1 MITTPSS
8 LLLGAN
14 LLGVLLLLLHCL
26 HLQRGDAQL
35 DGHLHKLLE
44 ADRAALVRVVLVE
57 ECLHGALVHVLIV
70 LAELPRGCLHLLLD
84 RRVRVRARGGARGHA
99 PRQVLHHGRDE
110 LLRGLAAGPREV
122 PGAAALAERGVHRL
136 PAVARPPEDVGLVA
150 GIQDRGMLHGAQEG
164 DDHAQGVHRRLLAPL
179 VRVPQVRDGPV
190 GGLELFDEAA
200 RFALADQ
207 VRCDEAG
214 AAVDLSNLIGQHV
227 SVVVVAGHAE
237 AAASPTDDLHGGGVA
252 DQVHE
257 VAAGALQKAGGQ
269 VFFLVVFVEDCLH
282 LPPETLLPLENG
294 LLGDNVR
301 HDVRLQAT
309 REEDVRQVLDVVQR
323 VVVDH
328 DRRHVVVEL
337 PAVDDL
343 GLLLDVVREERR
355 KHAAFADILP
365 TCAVLAA
372 HRVTL
377 EEDRLIEAQLDA
389 WDVDRVARDGDAV
402 PAATHGS
409 VGRATRLLEAKL
421 LNLLGAGRDGG
432 LLEDGAEAGARG
444 HGLVQ
449 HLVVGIISMFAAQV
463 EVLPL
468 RGVDEGFH
476 PLLADNLHGV
486 PRHLLAGD
494 VGHRWGR
501 DLVRGEGADPQAT
514 WGSPREAAERA
525 QHREGA
531 GWKTNPHG

>member
-1 MITTPSS
+1 MAGDAR
-8 LLLGAN
+8 LVVLDGLR
-14 LLGVLLLLLHCL
+14 VLLHRRDAE
-26 HLQRGDAQL
+26 LQR
-35 DGHLHKLLE
+35 HVHELLE
-44 ADRAALVRVVLVE
+44 GDCAIGIRVVLLE
-57 ECLHGALVHVLIV
+57 ESLNALLVHVLESA
-70 LAELPRGCLHLLLD
+70 AEL
-84 RRVRVRARGGARGHA
+84 ARGSQLLFRGHLVWHRHLA
-99 PRQVLHHGRDE
+99 RCHALLQILEDRLDKLLGRE
-110 LLRGLAAGPREV
+110 ARGPREV
-122 PGAAALAERGVHRL
+122 AGAPARAEGRVHRL
-136 PAVARPPEDVGLVA
+136 LAVACPPEDVSLV
-150 GIQDRGMLHGAQEG
+150 RGVQHRRVLHGAEES
-164 DDHAQGVHRRLLAPL
+164 DNHAERVHRGVLAAQ
-179 VRVPQVRDGPV
+179 VGMPQVRDRPV
-190 GGLELFDEAA
+190 GGLELLDEAA

-207 VRCDEAG
+207 VRGDEAG

-227 SVVVVAGHAE
+227 SVVVVASHAE
-237 AAASPTDDLHGGGVA
+237 AAASPTDDLHGGRIA
-252 DQVHE
+252 DEVHE
-257 VAAGALQKAGGQ
+257 VAASGLQKVGGQ
-269 VFFLVVFVEDCLH
+269 VLFLVVFVEDCLH
-282 LPPETLLPLENG
+282 LPPEALLPLENG

-301 HDVRLQAT
+301 YDVRLQAT
-309 REEDVRQVLDVVQR
+309 LEEDVRQVLDVVQR

-355 KHAAFADILP
+355 KHAALADILP
-365 TCAVLAA
+365 TCAILAA

-377 EEDRLIEAQLDA
+377 EEDGLIEAQLDA

-421 LNLLGAGRDGG
+421 LHLLGAGRDGG

-444 HGLVQ
+444 HGFVQ

-463 EVLPL
+463 EVLPF

-514 WGSPREAAERA
+514 WGPPREAAERA
-525 QHREGA
+525 QHRECA

>member
-1 MITTPSS
+1 MIATASS

-14 LLGVLLLLLHCL
+14 LLGVLLLLLHRL

-57 ECLHGALVHVLIV
+57 ECLHGTLVHVLIV

-84 RRVRVRARGGARGHA
+84 SRVRVRARGGARGHA
-99 PRQVLHHGRDE
+99 PRQVLHHGGDE

-122 PGAAALAERGVHRL
+122 PGAAALAECGVHRL

-190 GGLELFDEAA
+190 GGLELLDEAA

-207 VRCDEAG
+207 VRGDEAG

-227 SVVVVAGHAE
+227 SVVVVASHAE
-237 AAASPTDDLHGGGVA
+237 AAASPTDDLHGGRIA
-252 DQVHE
+252 DEVHE
-257 VAAGALQKAGGQ
+257 VAASGLQKVGGQ
-269 VFFLVVFVEDCLH
+269 VLFLVVFVEDCLH
-282 LPPETLLPLENG
+282 LPPEALLPLENG

-301 HDVRLQAT
+301 YDVRLQAT
-309 REEDVRQVLDVVQR
+309 LEEDVRQVLDVVQR

-355 KHAAFADILP
+355 KHAALADILP
-365 TCAVLAA
+365 TCAILAA

-377 EEDRLIEAQLDA
+377 EEDGLIEAQLDA

-402 PAATHGS
+402 PAPAHGS
-409 VGRATRLLEAKL
+409 VGGAPRFLQPELLH
-421 LNLLGAGRDGG
+421 LLGARSNGG
-432 LLEDGAEAGARG
+432 LLEDGPNACARS

-449 HLVVGIISMFAAQV
+449 HLVIRVIAGFAAQV

-468 RGVDEGFH
+468 RSVDERRHPRLLDDFH
-476 PLLADNLHGV
+476 RV
-486 PRHLLAGD
+486 PRHLFARDVRHRRGHDLA
-494 VGHRWGR
+494 
-501 DLVRGEGADPQAT
+501 RGEGADPQLAACASPL
-514 WGSPREAAERA
+514 GSAQGA
-525 QHREGA
+525 QHGCGKCEG
-531 GWKTNPHG
+531 TTV